1 MERRMQKSFRESHN
15 SITPPPQQSC
25 PAVSIVIPLYNAEK
39 YIGECLESVLA
50 QTFDNYEVIVV
61 DDCSTDNSAAIVQSY
76 IPKFGGRLRLAHM
89 KKNSGS
95 GSLPR
100 NKGLTLSEGEY
111 IFNMDNDDTLTPTAL
126 EELYTLAKK
135 FDADVVLTERNY
147 KMTPNG
153 IRTGI
158 QIGQTGEH
166 VKEPTLET
174 ENFPQRVTEA
184 INLRFRVEPWC
195 KLIRRSL
202 LIENKI
208 FLPDTRHGDDTI
220 WTWVLL
226 FTAKKFLRVPNII
239 YNYRLSEDSIMRVK
253 KTPRQEVS
261 FWFNPVILGL
271 KNLEQMLSRIEFFRK
286 NQNYLYAL
294 LERFIFIETRAPLGI
309 SFQLQPFEIYATIK
323 QTFGDRLGEQ
333 DVLISALCT
342 ALNTQQKIN
351 AVNVQ
356 KFNEF
361 AAQAQ
366 RRIAE
371 LEAQLKIK

>member
-1 MERRMQKSFRESHN
+1 
-15 SITPPPQQSC
+15 
-25 PAVSIVIPLYNAEK
+25 
-39 YIGECLESVLA
+39 
-50 QTFDNYEVIVV
+50 
-61 DDCSTDNSAAIVQSY
+61 
-76 IPKFGGRLRLAHM
+76 M